1 MQRMK
6 MGKRGA
12 VASLLILAMAA
23 PGVVFS
29 QQPAAA
35 AATKEKSVLTSDREK
50 IGYAIGIDVASS
62 FEPIAS
68 EVDVAA
74 LRRGVENAF
83 AGGQPLL
90 SQEEAQKTDQA
101 LRTLMMVRSGQQ
113 VPGMAPGSQ
122 PPSVD
127 REKVGL
133 MLGSFAVG
141 PSLARIQKDIDLDS
155 VFQAVTTVFSKGTP
169 LMNHEQAQ
177 AVLQAFSSTKE
188 AEMKAEAGKA
198 AQTNREEGNA
208 FLAKNKT
215 VPGVVTTPSG
225 LQYQVIRAG
234 SGERPVASSRVR
246 VNYEGK
252 LLNGE
257 VFDSSYT
264 RGQPVDFGLDQ
275 VIKGW
280 TEGVALMPVGSKY
293 RFWIPGELAYGE
305 AGTQGGPIGPNATLT
320 FDVELLGIMP

>member
-1 MQRMK
+1 MK
-6 MGKRGA
+6 MGMRGA
-12 VASLLILAMAA
+12 AASLLVLAMAVPYA
-23 PGVVFS
+23 AMS
-29 QQPAAA
+29 QQSAAPAAA
-35 AATKEKSVLTSDREK
+35 KEKTVLTSDREK

-90 SQEEAQKTDQA
+90 SQEEAQRTDQA

-113 VPGMAPGSQ
+113 VPGMAPGTQ
-122 PPSVD
+122 PPAVD

-133 MLGSFAVG
+133 MLGSYAVG
-141 PSLARIQKDIDLDS
+141 PSLAPLREDLDLAS
-155 VFQAVTTVFSKGTP
+155 LFQAIETVFAKGTP
-169 LMNHEQAQ
+169 MMTREQAQ
-177 AVLQAFSSTKE
+177 AALQSFSQAKE
-188 AEMKAEAGKA
+188 AEMQAKA
-198 AQTNREEGNA
+198 AAQAGTNRTEGNA

-215 VPGVVTTPSG
+215 QPGVVTTASG
-225 LQYQVIRAG
+225 LQYQVLRAG
-234 SGERPVASSRVR
+234 NGERPLPTSKVR

-252 LLNGE
+252 LLDGT
-257 VFDSSYT
+257 VFDSSYK
-264 RGQPVDFGLDQ
+264 RGEPIEFGLNQ

-280 TEGVALMPVGSKY
+280 TEGVSLMPVGSKY

-305 AGTQGGPIGPNATLT
+305 QGTPGGPIGPNATLT
-320 FDVELLGIMP
+320 FDVELLGIVP

>member
-1 MQRMK
+1 MK
-6 MGKRGA
+6 MGTRGA
-12 VASLLILAMAA
+12 AASLLILAMAA

-29 QQPAAA
+29 QQPAAPA
-35 AATKEKSVLTSDREK
+35 VSKEKSVLTSDREK

-188 AEMKAEAGKA
+188 AEMKTEAGKA

-305 AGTQGGPIGPNATLT
+305 TGTQGGPIGPNATLT

>member
-1 MQRMK
+1 MK

-74 LRRGVENAF
+74 MRRGVESAF
-83 AGGQPLL
+83 AGGTPLL

-177 AVLQAFSSTKE
+177 AVLQAFSSSKE
-188 AEMKAEAGKA
+188 AEMKAESAKA

-252 LLNGE
+252 LLNGD

>member
-1 MQRMK
+1 MK

-141 PSLARIQKDIDLDS
+141 PSLARIQKGIDLDS

-305 AGTQGGPIGPNATLT
+305 TGTQGGPIGPNATLT

>member
-1 MQRMK
+1 MK

-122 PPSVD
+122 PPAVD

-155 VFQAVTTVFSKGTP
+155 VFQAVSTVFSKGTP

>member
-1 MQRMK
+1 MK

-62 FEPIAS
+62 FEPVAS

-74 LRRGVENAF
+74 LRRAVENAF

-90 SQEEAQKTDQA
+90 SQEDAQKTDQA
-101 LRTLMMVRSGQQ
+101 LRTVMMARSGQQ
-113 VPGMAPGSQ
+113 VPGMAPGSA

-133 MLGSFAVG
+133 MLGSYAVG
-141 PSLARIQKDIDLDS
+141 PSLAPIRGDIDLDS
-155 VFQAVTTVFSKGTP
+155 VFQAIGTIFAKGTP
-169 LMNHEQAQ
+169 LMDRQQAQ
-177 AVLQAFSSTKE
+177 ATLQAFS
-188 AEMKAEAGKA
+188 AAKA
-198 AQTNREEGNA
+198 AHMQAQQAKQGQTNRAEGNA

-215 VPGVVTTPSG
+215 QPGVVTTASG
-225 LQYQVIRAG
+225 LQYQVLRAG
-234 SGERPVASSRVR
+234 SGERPVATSRVR

-252 LLNGE
+252 LLDGT
-257 VFDSSYT
+257 VFDSSYQ
-264 RGQPVDFGLDQ
+264 RGQPADFGLNQ

-280 TEGVALMPVGSKY
+280 TEGVSLMPVGAKY
-293 RFWIPGELAYGE
+293 RFWIPSNLAYGE
-305 AGTQGGPIGPNATLT
+305 GGAPGGKIGPDATLT
-320 FDVELLGIMP
+320 FDVELMGILQ

>member
-1 MQRMK
+1 MK